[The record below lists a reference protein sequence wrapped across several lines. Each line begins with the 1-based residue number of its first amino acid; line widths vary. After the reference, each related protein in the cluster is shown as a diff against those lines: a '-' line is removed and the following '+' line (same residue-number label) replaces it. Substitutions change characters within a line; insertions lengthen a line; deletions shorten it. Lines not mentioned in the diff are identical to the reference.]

1 MTRSKVSWRR
11 HLLALTFC
19 GGLFF
24 LSCASYA
31 AAQETQQQAQETA
44 ALDRVGKWKLINTG
58 LFVAG
63 MAWLLAKYA
72 PGFFN
77 ARSLDIQK
85 AIKDATGLKIEAD
98 FRYSDIDRKMAK
110 LGDEVNRLRE
120 EARLEME
127 REHDRVR
134 QQTEAEVTRIHQNA
148 ANEVEAL
155 RKEASNR
162 VQQHT
167 AELALGLAER
177 RLQDRF
183 AKGEPEN
190 LIDDFIRLIERGKN

>member
-1 MTRSKVSWRR
+1 LTKLSVSFRR
-11 HLLALTFC
+11 RLLPLAFC
-19 GGLFF
+19 AGLLF
-24 LSCASYA
+24 LGCSGYA
-31 AAQETQQQAQETA
+31 VAQETQQQADETA
-44 ALDRVGKWKLINTG
+44 ALDRVGKWKVINTA

-63 MAWLLAKYA
+63 LAWLLAKYA
-72 PGFFN
+72 PAFFN

-98 FRYSDIDRKMAK
+98 FRYSDIDKKMAR
-110 LGDEVNRLRE
+110 LGDEVNKLRE

-127 REHDRVR
+127 REHDRMR
-134 QQTEAEVTRIHQNA
+134 QQTEAEVQRIHQSA
-148 ANEVEAL
+148 VNEVEAL
-155 RKEASNR
+155 RKDASNR

-190 LIDDFIRLIERGKN
+190 LIGDFIRLIERGKN